1 MPVTAAV
8 ANALPVRLTRF
19 VQHHV
24 RDNKAGKIVSFAA
37 GAFALLIVFANIVL
51 IHAAFGGAAFFR
63 PSLLALLLMAAS
75 FSYPARSSDRARNAA
90 TQISTAFRT
99 CPLFSQP
106 AH

>member
-1 MPVTAAV
+1 
-8 ANALPVRLTRF
+8 
-19 VQHHV
+19 
-24 RDNKAGKIVSFAA
+24 
-37 GAFALLIVFANIVL
+37 LIVFANIVL

-99 CPLFSQP
+99 CPRVTR
-106 AH
+106 